1 MSIFNSEE
9 KRIKKQIM
17 DRAKAMAVETYKKD
31 LMFRTLQASDLHY
44 AIIEDLM
51 KSANLVGEVVIK
63 MKDGTEIKIKS
74 DDNARANLNKMDQQ
88 LF

>member
-1 MSIFNSEE
+1 MFFESEE
-9 KRIKKQIM
+9 KKIKRQIM
-17 DRAKAMAVETYKKD
+17 ERAKAMAEETYKKD

-51 KSANLVGEVVIK
+51 KSAKLVGEVTIK
-63 MKDGTEIKIKS
+63 LKDGTEIKIKS
-74 DDNARANLNKMDQQ
+74 DDQTRENLNKLDNQ